1 MSPVPEENSEEEL
14 QKLQRKEEKPEVTKV
29 KREDPTEKE
38 LAALAL
44 VKDSE
49 ENK

>member
-1 MSPVPEENSEEEL
+1 VSHALEENLEEL
-14 QKLQRKEEKPEVTKV
+14 QKLQRKEEKLEATKV
-29 KREDPTEKE
+29 KREDLMEKE
-38 LAALAL
+38 VVSHAL

>member
-1 MSPVPEENSEEEL
+1 VSPALEENSEPDL
-14 QKLQRKEEKPEVTKV
+14 QKLQRKEEKPEATKV

-38 LAALAL
+38 LVSHAL
-44 VKDSE
+44 VENSE